1 MNELNST
8 LAERGT
14 THGDFTEN
22 GKVMQQLKLVMR
34 AQPGWDRL
42 TPAQCE
48 ALEMIQHKIGR
59 ILCGDPNFKDHWHDI
74 AGYAKLAEERCTK

>member
-1 MNELNST
+1 MADVSST
-8 LAERGT
+8 LAERGS

-34 AQPGWDRL
+34 SHAGWDRL

-48 ALEMIQHKIGR
+48 ALEMIQHKVGR
-59 ILCGDPNFKDHWHDI
+59 ILCGDPNFKDHWRDI
-74 AGYAKLAEERCTK
+74 AGYATLAEERCK